1 MKSIFY
7 TLMLAV
13 CVSVGTVFAAAD
25 GPKTLVVHTMK
36 FVMRI
41 PFSDTSTIAEIK
53 CAIQDEEG
61 LPADSIVL
69 YKNEWVRPGLLF
81 PDKCRIDLEDHR
93 TCADYDLQNQSE
105 ITCYLQISRRAS
117 H

>member
-7 TLMLAV
+7 TLTLAV
-13 CVSVGTVFAAAD
+13 CVSAGTVFAAAD
-25 GPKTLVVHTMK
+25 GQKTLVVNTMK

-41 PFSDTSTIAEIK
+41 PFSDASTIAEIK
-53 CAIQDEEG
+53 YVIQDKEG

-69 YKNEWVRPGLLF
+69 YKNEWVRPGLLL
-81 PDKCRIDLEDHR
+81 PEKCRIELENNR
-93 TCADYDLQNQSE
+93 TCAEYDLQNQSE
-105 ITCYLQISRRAS
+105 ITCYLQIRRRAS